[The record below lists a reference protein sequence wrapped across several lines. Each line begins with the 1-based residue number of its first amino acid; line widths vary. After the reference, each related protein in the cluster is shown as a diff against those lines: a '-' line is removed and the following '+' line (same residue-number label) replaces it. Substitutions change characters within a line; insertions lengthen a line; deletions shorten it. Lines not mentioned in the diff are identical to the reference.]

1 MTPLSLDAPD
11 VVEFIGANHRVFLF
25 CRDGARHPIG
35 YAMRS
40 VAYRSATRCLYF
52 ATYAKSAKVQHL
64 RSSREVACLI
74 GDDEDWV
81 SVCGLAHVYQP
92 SAYQPSAAEVDE
104 IIGKSSPD
112 QRVPESVVAK
122 VRDRLLSGKRCF
134 IGLTLTEVRA
144 ADLPDRRA

>member
-1 MTPLSLDAPD
+1 VTPLSLDAPD
-11 VVEFIGANHRVFLF
+11 VVDLIRANHRVFLF
-25 CRDGARHPIG
+25 CRDGDRRPIG

-52 ATYAKSAKVQHL
+52 ATYVKSAKVHHL
-64 RSSREVACLI
+64 RSAPEVACLI
-74 GDDEDWV
+74 GDDEAWV

-92 SAYQPSAAEVDE
+92 SAAVVDE
-104 IIGKSSPD
+104 LIGESSPD
-112 QRVPESVVAK
+112 QRVPESVVTK

-144 ADLPDRRA
+144 ADLAGRRA

>member
-11 VVEFIGANHRVFLF
+11 VVEFIRSNHRVFLF

-40 VAYRSATRCLYF
+40 VAYRPATRCLYF

-64 RSSREVACLI
+64 RSAPEVACLI
-74 GDDEDWV
+74 GDDEGWV
-81 SVCGLAHVYQP
+81 SVCGLAHV
-92 SAYQPSAAEVDE
+92 STPSAAEVDE
-104 IIGKSSPD
+104 LIGESSPD
-112 QRVPESVVAK
+112 QRVPESVVTK

-134 IGLTLTEVRA
+134 IGLKLTDIRA
-144 ADLPDRRA
+144 ADLPDRHG

>member
-11 VVEFIGANHRVFLF
+11 VVAFIGANHRVFLF
-25 CRDGARHPIG
+25 CRDGARRPIG

-40 VAYRSATRCLYF
+40 IAYRPATRSLSF

-64 RSSREVACLI
+64 RSAPDVACLI
-74 GDDEDWV
+74 GDDEAWI
-81 SVCGLAHVYQP
+81 SVRGLAHVYQP
-92 SAYQPSAAEVDE
+92 SAAEVDE
-104 IIGKSSPD
+104 LIGEPSPD
-112 QRVPESVVAK
+112 QRVPDLVVTK

>member
-1 MTPLSLDAPD
+1 MSSLSLDAPN
-11 VVEFIGANHRVFLF
+11 VVEFIRANHRVFLF
-25 CRDGARHPIG
+25 CRDGARRPIG

-40 VAYRSATRCLYF
+40 VAYRPAVRSLSF

-64 RSSREVACLI
+64 RSAPEVACLI
-74 GDDEDWV
+74 GDDEGWISV
-81 SVCGLAHVYQP
+81 SGFAHV
-92 SAYQPSAAEVDE
+92 YQPSAAEVDE
-104 IIGKSSPD
+104 LIGDSSPD

-134 IGLTLTEVRA
+134 IGLTLTDVRA